1 MASSSLPI
9 HIAIIG
15 GGIGGLSL
23 AIGLQKHPQ
32 ISFTIYE
39 SHSSFSEIGAG
50 LGFTTNAHRAMS
62 PISPALYE
70 KFKSVA
76 LFNGTEEK
84 RGFAF
89 RHQVGE
95 EGPDEGKEIIEV
107 QIPPGLEQSSVHR
120 NDFLDVLV
128 GCLPDG
134 GRSCVE
140 FGKRLVEIRDG
151 EDEKLICMF
160 ADGTSVD
167 ADVVVGCD
175 GLKSVSRPYVFGS
188 ESELSRPR
196 FTGKIA
202 YRAIIPT
209 ERAIKAI
216 GEKQARNRQM
226 YLGHH
231 GFMITY
237 AMAKGTLLNVIGF
250 RTTES
255 NTWDGEWFWPAKQE
269 EYERDFKGWG
279 KTVKSLISVSKLLE
293 TF

>member
-15 GGIGGLSL
+15 RGIGGLSF
-23 AIGLQKHPQ
+23 AIGLQKYPH

-62 PISPALYE
+62 LISPALYE

-89 RHQVGE
+89 RHQVGD
-95 EGPDEGKEIIEV
+95 EGPDEGTEIIEV
-107 QIPPGLEQSSVHR
+107 QIPP
-120 NDFLDVLV
+120 
-128 GCLPDG
+128 
-134 GRSCVE
+134 
-140 FGKRLVEIRDG
+140 
-151 EDEKLICMF
+151 
-160 ADGTSVD
+160 GTSVD

-175 GLKSVSRPYVFGS
+175 GLKSVSRPYVFGRK
-188 ESELSRPR
+188 SELSRPR

-202 YRAIIPT
+202 YRAIIPM

-216 GEKQARNRQM
+216 GEKQAKNR
-226 YLGHH
+226 
-231 GFMITY
+231 
-237 AMAKGTLLNVIGF
+237 
-250 RTTES
+250 
-255 NTWDGEWFWPAKQE
+255 
-269 EYERDFKGWG
+269 
-279 KTVKSLISVSKLLE
+279 
-293 TF
+293 